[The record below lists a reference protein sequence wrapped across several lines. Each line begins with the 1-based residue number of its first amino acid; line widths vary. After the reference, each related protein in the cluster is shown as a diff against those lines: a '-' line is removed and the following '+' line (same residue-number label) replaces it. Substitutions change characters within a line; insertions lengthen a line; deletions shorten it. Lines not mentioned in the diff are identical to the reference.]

1 MPYTNCITLNQA
13 IYDLDLFDDL
23 KFSDVKQFYKNKNLD
38 FDDYD
43 FRVDIQDV
51 SIDEDKQ
58 SMCWRSVEI
67 SFWLDVREYDG
78 WGEIKPKKFSK
89 TIRYNTSSEMALI
102 LLNLYE
108 ESEEESEEES
118 DEESERIDVADEWS
132 NYVVQRGEMPP
143 DIKNWHQEYLLY
155 KQGKREQPPHFAKL
169 REAIV
174 SNNDARVDEW
184 IDRDLLIPMINN

>member
-1 MPYTNCITLNQA
+1 MPYTECITYNQA

-23 KFSDVKQFYKNKNLD
+23 KFSDVKQFYCCKETNRQNKNLD
-38 FDDYD
+38 FDECD

-78 WGEIKPKKFSK
+78 WGEIKSKKFSK

-102 LLNLYE
+102 MLNMYEESDE
-108 ESEEESEEES
+108 ESEEESEEE
-118 DEESERIDVADEWS
+118 ESEPERIDVADEWS
-132 NYVVQRGEMPP
+132 NYVVPRGEMPP
-143 DIKNWHQEYLLY
+143 DINNWYQEY
-155 KQGKREQPPHFAKL
+155 
-169 REAIV
+169 
-174 SNNDARVDEW
+174 NDARVDEW
-184 IDRDLLIPMINN
+184 INRDLLTPIEN

>member
-51 SIDEDKQ
+51 SDDEDKR
-58 SMCWRSVEI
+58 SYTWRSVEI

-78 WGEIKPKKFSK
+78 WGELKSKKFSK
-89 TIRYNTSSEMALI
+89 TIRYNTSSAMALI
-102 LLNLYE
+102 MLNLYE
-108 ESEEESEEES
+108 ESEEESEEE
-118 DEESERIDVADEWS
+118 ESERIDVADEWI
-132 NYVVQRGEMPP
+132 N
-143 DIKNWHQEYLLY
+143 
-155 KQGKREQPPHFAKL
+155 
-169 REAIV
+169 
-174 SNNDARVDEW
+174 
-184 IDRDLLIPMINN
+184 RDLLIPINN